1 MGRRKP
7 ELTVKEDRP
16 MDIGE
21 EQPPIQVPD
30 PVPHEAPAEPVPTPA
45 PVPVEPEKPERV
57 PA

>member
-1 MGRRKP
+1 
-7 ELTVKEDRP
+7 

-30 PVPHEAPAEPVPTPA
+30 PVPHEAPAEPVPTPG
-45 PVPVEPEKPERV
+45 PVPVEPEKV